1 MLIRVHFVFAL
12 TYVSL
17 CQNTLTGISFY
28 RRWGDSRSGSLHRR
42 QYRHMFRLSS
52 TWIHRIFS
60 GYLLFLQCIHVDEMW
75 EPVFRGRHLQKLQ
88 LWHWWCWSMS
98 FKYHHYICH
107 GLCDLY
113 VWIQRT
119 VRSKYDSSCNFIAKS
134 KFTNIPNLKVILII
148 KMRFQFCIY

>member
-98 FKYHHYICH
+98 FKYHHYICR
-107 GLCDLY
+107 GLPNLY

-119 VRSKYDSSCNFIAKS
+119 VQSRYDFKYHFIAKS
-134 KFTNIPNLKVILII
+134 NFNNIPNLKMILII
-148 KMRFQFCIY
+148 IMRYHFCSY